1 MTHIKQWRMATWY
14 SIIWAI
20 KRLEIHGDAQMSTQ
34 SNIHFYV
41 NWAKERLDE
50 MDATLTSL
58 ESKVAEVQAD
68 ARDSADKVLTIL
80 RKKRDDFRN
89 IVKKQSEPNEAAWIS
104 AQAQLETE
112 WSSFETE
119 ARKYIE
125 SFVKQVE
132 QQQATFKLQAAAQL
146 NAWREAADKLG
157 SAANEFAAE
166 RRDEIDAALKR
177 MKADAVAAEAKLLKL
192 NEAGTQS
199 WSVLTAALTET
210 RATFDRANQAL
221 REQFKRAA

>member
-1 MTHIKQWRMATWY
+1 MPM
-14 SIIWAI
+14 
-20 KRLEIHGDAQMSTQ
+20 Q
-34 SNIHFYV
+34 SNTHFYV

-50 MDATLTSL
+50 MDATLTSF
-58 ESKVAEVQAD
+58 ENKVAEVQAD
-68 ARDSADKVLTIL
+68 ARDMADKVLSVL
-80 RKKRDDFRN
+80 REKRDEFRKV
-89 IVKKQSEPNEAAWIS
+89 VKKQAEANEAGWIT
-104 AQAQLETE
+104 AQAQLENE
-112 WSSFETE
+112 WGSFETE
-119 ARKYIE
+119 AKKYVE

-132 QQQATFKLQAAAQL
+132 QQQETFKLQAAAQL

-177 MKADAVAAEAKLLKL
+177 MNADAVAAEAKLLKMS
-192 NEAGTQS
+192 EAGTQS

-221 REQFKRAA
+221 REQFKRSA

>member
-1 MTHIKQWRMATWY
+1 MPM
-14 SIIWAI
+14 
-20 KRLEIHGDAQMSTQ
+20 Q

-50 MDATLTSL
+50 MDATLTSF

-68 ARDSADKVLTIL
+68 ARDRADKVLSVM
-80 RKKRDDFRN
+80 REKRDEFRN
-89 IVKKQSEPNEAAWIS
+89 IVKKQAEANEAAWIT
-104 AQAQLETE
+104 AQAQLEYE
-112 WSSFETE
+112 WGSFETE
-119 ARKYIE
+119 AKKYVE

-166 RRDEIDAALKR
+166 RRNEIDAALKR
-177 MKADAVAAEAKLLKL
+177 MNADAVAAEAKLLKL
-192 NEAGTQS
+192 SEAGTQS

-221 REQFKRAA
+221 REQFKRSA

>member
-1 MTHIKQWRMATWY
+1 MPM
-14 SIIWAI
+14 
-20 KRLEIHGDAQMSTQ
+20 Q

-50 MDATLTSL
+50 MDATLTSF
-58 ESKVAEVQAD
+58 ENKVAEVQAD
-68 ARDSADKVLTIL
+68 ARDRADKVLAVM
-80 RKKRDDFRN
+80 RKKRDEFSS
-89 IVKKQSEPNEAAWIS
+89 IVKQQSEANEAAWIS
-104 AQAQLETE
+104 AQARLESE
-112 WSSFETE
+112 WSSFEAE
-119 ARKYIE
+119 ARKYVE

-132 QQQATFKLQAAAQL
+132 QQQETFKLQAAAQL

-157 SAANEFAAE
+157 AAANEFATE
-166 RRDEIDAALKR
+166 RRGEIDAALKR

-199 WSVLTAALTET
+199 WSVLTDALAET

-221 REQFKRAA
+221 REQFKRVA

>member
-1 MTHIKQWRMATWY
+1 
-14 SIIWAI
+14 
-20 KRLEIHGDAQMSTQ
+20 MSLQ
-34 SNIHFYV
+34 NNIHFYV

-50 MDATLTSL
+50 MDATLASL
-58 ESKVAEVQAD
+58 ESKVAQVQVD
-68 ARDSADKVLTIL
+68 ARDSADKLLAIM

-89 IVKKQSEPNEAAWIS
+89 IVKKQSEANEASWVGV
-104 AQAQLETE
+104 QAQLESE
-112 WSSFETE
+112 WSSFEAE
-119 ARKYIE
+119 AKKYVE
-125 SFVKQVE
+125 SFVKQIE

-199 WSVLTAALTET
+199 WSVLMAALTET
-210 RATFDRANQAL
+210 RATFDRANQTL
-221 REQFKRAA
+221 REQFKQAA

>member
-1 MTHIKQWRMATWY
+1 
-14 SIIWAI
+14 
-20 KRLEIHGDAQMSTQ
+20 LEIHGDAQMPLQ

-58 ESKVAEVQAD
+58 ENKVAEVQAG
-68 ARDSADKVLTIL
+68 ARDSADKVLMIM
-80 RKKRDDFRN
+80 RENRDEFRN
-89 IVKKQSEPNEAAWIS
+89 IVKKQSEANESAWIS
-104 AQAQLETE
+104 AQVQLESE
-112 WSSFETE
+112 WGSFETE
-119 ARKYIE
+119 ARKYVE
-125 SFVKQVE
+125 SSGKQVE
-132 QQQATFKLQAAAQL
+132 QQQAAFKLQAAAQL

-199 WSVLTAALTET
+199 WPVLMAALTET
-210 RATFDRANQAL
+210 RATFDRANQEL

>member
-1 MTHIKQWRMATWY
+1 MPM
-14 SIIWAI
+14 
-20 KRLEIHGDAQMSTQ
+20 Q

-50 MDATLTSL
+50 MDATLTSF
-58 ESKVAEVQAD
+58 ENKVAEVQAD
-68 ARDSADKVLTIL
+68 ARDRADKVLTVM
-80 RKKRDDFRN
+80 RKKRDEFSS
-89 IVKKQSEPNEAAWIS
+89 IVKQQSEANEAAWIS
-104 AQAQLETE
+104 AQARLESE
-112 WSSFETE
+112 WSSFEAE
-119 ARKYIE
+119 ARKYVE

-132 QQQATFKLQAAAQL
+132 QQQETFKLQAAAQL

-157 SAANEFAAE
+157 AAANEFATE
-166 RRDEIDAALKR
+166 RRGEIDAALKR

-199 WSVLTAALTET
+199 WSVLTDALAET

-221 REQFKRAA
+221 REQFKRVA

>member
-1 MTHIKQWRMATWY
+1 MPM
-14 SIIWAI
+14 
-20 KRLEIHGDAQMSTQ
+20 Q

-50 MDATLTSL
+50 MDATLTSF
-58 ESKVAEVQAD
+58 ENKVAEVQAD
-68 ARDSADKVLTIL
+68 ARDRADKVLSVM
-80 RKKRDDFRN
+80 REKRDDFRN
-89 IVKKQSEPNEAAWIS
+89 IVKKQAEANEAGWIT
-104 AQAQLETE
+104 AQAQLEFE
-112 WSSFETE
+112 WGSFETE
-119 ARKYIE
+119 ARKYVE

-157 SAANEFAAE
+157 SAANDFAAE
-166 RRDEIDAALKR
+166 RRNEIDAALKR
-177 MKADAVAAEAKLLKL
+177 MNADAVAAEAKLLKL
-192 NEAGTQS
+192 SEAGTQS

-221 REQFKRAA
+221 REQFKRSA

>member
-1 MTHIKQWRMATWY
+1 MP
-14 SIIWAI
+14 
-20 KRLEIHGDAQMSTQ
+20 LQ

-68 ARDSADKVLTIL
+68 TRDRADKVLMIM
-80 RKKRDDFRN
+80 REKRDEFRN
-89 IVKKQSEPNEAAWIS
+89 IVKKQSGSNESAWIS
-104 AQAQLETE
+104 VQAQLESE
-112 WSSFETE
+112 WDSFETE
-119 ARKYIE
+119 AKKYVE
-125 SFVKQVE
+125 SFVKKVE

-146 NAWREAADKLG
+146 NAWHEAADKLG

-177 MKADAVAAEAKLLKL
+177 MKADAVAAEARLLKL
-192 NEAGTQS
+192 NEAGSQS
-199 WSVLTAALTET
+199 WSVLMAALTET

>member
-1 MTHIKQWRMATWY
+1 MPM
-14 SIIWAI
+14 
-20 KRLEIHGDAQMSTQ
+20 Q

-50 MDATLTSL
+50 MDATLTSF
-58 ESKVAEVQAD
+58 ENKVAEVQAD
-68 ARDSADKVLTIL
+68 ARDRADKVLSVL
-80 RKKRDDFRN
+80 REKRDEFRN
-89 IVKKQSEPNEAAWIS
+89 IVKKQTEANEAGWIA
-104 AQAQLETE
+104 AQAQLEFE
-112 WSSFETE
+112 WGSFETE
-119 ARKYIE
+119 AKKYVE

-166 RRDEIDAALKR
+166 RRNEIDAALKR
-177 MKADAVAAEAKLLKL
+177 MNADAVAAEAKLLKL
-192 NEAGTQS
+192 SEAGTQS

-221 REQFKRAA
+221 REQFKRSA

>member
-1 MTHIKQWRMATWY
+1 MA
-14 SIIWAI
+14 
-20 KRLEIHGDAQMSTQ
+20 MQ

-50 MDATLTSL
+50 MDATLTSF
-58 ESKVAEVQAD
+58 ENKVAEVQAD
-68 ARDSADKVLTIL
+68 ARDRADKVLSVM
-80 RKKRDDFRN
+80 REKRDEFRN
-89 IVKKQSEPNEAAWIS
+89 IVKKQTEANEAGWVA
-104 AQAQLETE
+104 AQAQLEAE
-112 WSSFETE
+112 WGSFETE
-119 ARKYIE
+119 AKKYVE

-166 RRDEIDAALKR
+166 RRNEIDAALKR
-177 MKADAVAAEAKLLKL
+177 MNADAVAAEAKLLKL
-192 NEAGTQS
+192 SEAGTQS

-221 REQFKRAA
+221 REQFKRSA

>member
-1 MTHIKQWRMATWY
+1 MPM
-14 SIIWAI
+14 
-20 KRLEIHGDAQMSTQ
+20 Q

-50 MDATLTSL
+50 MDATLTSF

-68 ARDSADKVLTIL
+68 ARDRADKVLSAM
-80 RKKRDDFRN
+80 REKRDEFRN
-89 IVKKQSEPNEAAWIS
+89 IVKKQAEANEAAWIT
-104 AQAQLETE
+104 AQAQLENE
-112 WSSFETE
+112 WGSFETE
-119 ARKYIE
+119 AKKYVE
-125 SFVKQVE
+125 SFVKQAE

-166 RRDEIDAALKR
+166 RRNEIDAALKR
-177 MKADAVAAEAKLLKL
+177 MNADAVAAEAKLLKL
-192 NEAGTQS
+192 GEAGTQS

-221 REQFKRAA
+221 REQFKRSA

>member
-1 MTHIKQWRMATWY
+1 MP
-14 SIIWAI
+14 
-20 KRLEIHGDAQMSTQ
+20 LQ

-68 ARDSADKVLTIL
+68 ARDSADKIL
-80 RKKRDDFRN
+80 RILREKRDEFRN
-89 IVKKQSEPNEAAWIS
+89 IVKRQSGSNESAWIS
-104 AQAQLETE
+104 VQAQLESE
-112 WSSFETE
+112 WGSFENE
-119 ARKYIE
+119 ARKYVE

-177 MKADAVAAEAKLLKL
+177 MKADAVAAEARLLKL
-192 NEAGTQS
+192 NEAGTES
-199 WSVLTAALTET
+199 WSVLMAALTET
-210 RATFDRANQAL
+210 RATFDRANLAL